1 MDYVNVGANG
11 IAQVADLNYREKN
24 KVELEFLMK
33 LLQKEFPIPAELK
46 GLCWFAKKA
55 FLHDFGTYHEI
66 IVWYDDMQ
74 IIEDEEENESEIF
87 CTPEEFW
94 QRVDDVTITPVY
106 KLPTL
111 YETFWDWF
119 NKVEMCD
126 LESDEITE
134 QIKALYYEMLDKDK
148 GEHPEIVRA

>member
-11 IAQVADLNYREKN
+11 FAQVGNPNYWEKN

-33 LLQKEFPIPAELK
+33 LLQKEFPIPLELK

-55 FLHDFGTYHEI
+55 FPHDFGTYHEI
-66 IVWYDDMQ
+66 IVWYDDIQ
-74 IIEDEEENESEIF
+74 IIEDEEENDDNVF
-87 CTPEEFW
+87 FTPEEFW
-94 QRVDDVTITPVY
+94 ERVDNGTITPVY

-119 NKVEMCD
+119 NKVEMFD
-126 LESDEITE
+126 LESNEITE
-134 QIKALYYEMLDKDK
+134 QIKAIYYETLDKDN
-148 GEHPEIVRA
+148 GEHLEIVRA